1 MKRLIL
7 VVGLVCLFAVSG
19 LAQAPIDVLIVDETE
34 GFIASLAVN
43 LIVGLLRQQT
53 GLFGTVDAIIAPV
66 ASRFDLPFTEN
77 PVDQRYDLVIVA
89 PKGALKLG
97 EIWLLTLPFPQ
108 NHPGLAAAFGF
119 LQGLTAQFSEQFN
132 LEIRLVDINE
142 DLFVGILAGFMAR
155 LGVL

>member
-1 MKRLIL
+1 MKHLIL
-7 VVGLVCLFAVSG
+7 VVGLIFVFAVSG

-34 GFIASLAVN
+34 GFLESLAVN

-53 GLFGTVDAIIAPV
+53 DLFSTVDAIISPV

-77 PVDQRYDLVIVA
+77 LVDQRYDLVVVA
-89 PKGALKLG
+89 PKGALELG

-108 NHPGLAAAFGF
+108 SRPDLAAAIGF
-119 LQGLTAQFSEQFN
+119 LQGLAAQFGEQFN
-132 LEIRLVDINE
+132 VEIRLIDINE
-142 DLFVGILAGFMAR
+142 DLFLGILAGFLTR